1 MKLVRSCKM
10 ARLSVV
16 LAVLCFSAAATA
28 ETWPERPVTVVVP
41 YTLGGNVD
49 TAARVVANGLE
60 TELGQPFVVNNRP
73 GAGGLI
79 GAEYVAKSKPDGY
92 TLFVTPDGSLLFSTL
107 ILHRDAYDWQRD
119 FIPIG
124 SISYTPLVL
133 QVNPSLPVNN
143 VADLI
148 ALARKE
154 PGKLMMSTPG
164 SGTTNHLVS
173 ELMQSLTDAHWTTV
187 HYKGNAPA
195 TTDVMS
201 GQVQFNFDQVSV
213 SLPFIRDGRLR
224 ALAVTS
230 NKRVPDLPD
239 VPTFEE
245 AGVKGMQ
252 AGTMTGLFTPA
263 HVPADIVDKLSNALA
278 KVLKQKDVI
287 DKFTAL
293 GSEVRAMPPADFSAY
308 LKESDQKWTPVI
320 KRAGIDAQ

>member
-1 MKLVRSCKM
+1 M
-10 ARLSVV
+10 A

-28 ETWPERPVTVVVP
+28 ETWPDRPVTVVVP
-41 YTLGGNVD
+41 YTPGGNVD

-60 TELGQPFVVNNRP
+60 SELGQPFVVNNRP

-124 SISYTPLVL
+124 AISYTPLVL

-173 ELMQSLTDAHWTTV
+173 ELMQSLTGAHWTTV

-213 SLPFIRDGRLR
+213 SLPFIKDGRLR
-224 ALAVTS
+224 CLAVTS
-230 NKRVPDLPD
+230 DKRVPDLPD

-245 AGVKGMQ
+245 AGIKGMQ
-252 AGTMTGLFTPA
+252 AGTTTGLFTPA
-263 HVPADIVDKLSNALA
+263 HVPVDIVDKLSNALA

-287 DKFTAL
+287 DKFAAL
-293 GSEVRAMPPADFSAY
+293 GAEVRAMSSADFSAY
-308 LKESDQKWTPVI
+308 LKASDAKWTPII
-320 KRAGIDAQ
+320 KKAGIDAQ